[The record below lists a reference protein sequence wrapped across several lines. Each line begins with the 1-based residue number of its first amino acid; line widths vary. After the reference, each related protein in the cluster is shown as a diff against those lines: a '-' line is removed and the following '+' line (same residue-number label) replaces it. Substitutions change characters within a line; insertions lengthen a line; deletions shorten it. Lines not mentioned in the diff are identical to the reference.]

1 MPTYKDGQ
9 LVPDPAPAPET
20 TAIIKPDTKT
30 LGAALVSEAEKR
42 NEENRRETLL
52 GSVANL
58 MHNRDEYLERADF
71 ATKAA
76 AWYDKKLKALQAG
89 EFEFNSRTGAIT
101 PIDPD
106 LQRANY

>member
-9 LVPDPAPAPET
+9 LVPDPMPAPE

-30 LGAALVSEAEKR
+30 LGQALVSEAEKR
-42 NEENRRETLL
+42 NEENRREVLL

-58 MHNRDEYLERADF
+58 MHNRDEYLERAHF

-89 EFEFNSRTGAIT
+89 EFEFNTRTGVIT
-101 PIDPD
+101 LTDPD